1 MFLTEVPPLA
11 VIIAA
16 LVNIVLGSIWYA
28 PFAFGRTWF
37 QDLGR
42 PITDSDKYTNEGMG
56 PIYGILALASLIISY
71 ILGVLI
77 IRFEAM
83 TFWQGAQL
91 GFWLWL
97 GLIAPVKLND
107 VLFGGRTQRMFS
119 IDLGFYL
126 TSIVLMGG
134 LIAVLK

>member
-1 MFLTEVPPLA
+1 MFLTEVSPLA
-11 VIIAA
+11 VILAA
-16 LVNIVLGSIWYA
+16 LLNIVLGSLWYA
-28 PFAFGRTWF
+28 PFVFGRAWF

-42 PITDSDKYTNEGMG
+42 PITDSDKYMSEGMG
-56 PIYGILALASLIISY
+56 PTYGILALASLIISY

-97 GLIAPVKLND
+97 GLIAPMKLND
-107 VLFGGRTQRMFS
+107 ILFGGRTQRMFL
-119 IDLGFYL
+119 IDVGFYL
-126 TSIVLMGG
+126 VSIVLMGG
-134 LIAVLK
+134 LLAILK